1 MIIHTCIC
9 IVYIYIIIIYMI
21 YEALYGT
28 IIDEGYH
35 NDANGIIGMRVRLD
49 AVVFVFMSDDTESN
63 HYIS

>member
-1 MIIHTCIC
+1 
-9 IVYIYIIIIYMI
+9 MI

-49 AVVFVFMSDDTESN
+49 AVVFVFMSDDTERN